1 MFNLW
6 KRTYVQLFSQRNIFD
21 TKAIVADS
29 AWSSVI
35 LPDTAFT
42 GGGSLVHQEHSL
54 DALVSKQYNN
64 QIGELFTELLTDSE
78 CKWSIV
84 VGYEDYHK
92 LLAYYLKEL
101 QYTYKF
107 SDADL
112 HMLAYSYIYNNFYYS
127 HDQNYVDGFVGQTQ
141 QNIIKQIFKEHTP
154 TGVLDLIAPVD
165 LPTEIGYFLVVR
177 GLVKEEELAAN
188 FTTVAKLV
196 VSRLWSV
203 HFNDFSEWL
212 ILDTPHF
219 LNMLKSP
226 ETAEVNTAEFS
237 FPDMLNFMKTDP
249 YLNAMF
255 FSAIN
260 FFGPEADWDS
270 DPNFKHTASRVVA
283 SWKGLANYLVQR
295 GIDADWA
302 KLRHD
307 HYAEIIL
314 RYEYVNDTCE
324 AVQYI
329 LQLDGAPETI
339 NKPLVEMLGYDV
351 LSECMNSKYNK
362 TLLLLTLRGMSS
374 TFQGF
379 ITDAFAE

>member
-1 MFNLW
+1 MFNIW

-21 TKAIVADS
+21 TKTIVADS
-29 AWSSVI
+29 AWSTVI
-35 LPDTAFT
+35 LPETAFT
-42 GGGSLVHQEHSL
+42 PGGYLVHQENSL
-54 DALVSKQYNN
+54 KTLVAKQYDG
-64 QIGELFTELLTDSE
+64 QISQLFIELQSMSDS
-78 CKWSIV
+78 KVSLV
-84 VGYEDYHK
+84 VGYDDYHQ

-112 HMLAYSYIYNNFYYS
+112 HMIAYSYIYNNFYYS
-127 HDQNYVDGFVGQTQ
+127 ADQNFVDGFVGQKQ
-141 QNIIKQIFKEHTP
+141 QDIMKKVFAEYTP

-165 LPTEIGYFLVVR
+165 LPTEIGYFLLKR
-177 GLVKEEELAAN
+177 ELVEEHALDAN
-188 FTTVAKLV
+188 FTNVAKLV

-226 ETAEVNTAEFS
+226 ESAEVNTAEFS

-255 FSAIN
+255 FSSIN
-260 FFGPEADWDS
+260 FFGPEADWDT
-270 DPNFKHTASRVVA
+270 DPNFKITASRVVA
-283 SWKGLANYLVQR
+283 SWKGLADYLVQR
-295 GIDADWA
+295 GIDAEWA
-302 KLRHD
+302 ELRHSQ
-307 HYAEIIL
+307 YAEIIL
-314 RYEYVNDTCE
+314 RYEYVNNTCQ
-324 AVQYI
+324 ALQYI
-329 LQLDGAPETI
+329 LDLDGAPETI
-339 NKPLVEMLGYDV
+339 DKPLIDMLGYDV

-379 ITDAFAE
+379 ISDAFAE